1 MLNSKRFASNVVL
14 LKSKWQMESVS
25 VKLDFKTTKM
35 VDESPPLMF
44 SSPLPTSTMFPSTT
58 SLVVPMIRHDI
69 DFGGLVMSFSD
80 RIIQLK
86 NERKLLQ
93 KDIAS
98 SIGLSLRA
106 YQYYEK
112 GQKEPTLS
120 VLLRLADYFDVSLD
134 YLVGLSD
141 TPERH

>member
-1 MLNSKRFASNVVL
+1 
-14 LKSKWQMESVS
+14 
-25 VKLDFKTTKM
+25 
-35 VDESPPLMF
+35 
-44 SSPLPTSTMFPSTT
+44 
-58 SLVVPMIRHDI
+58 
-69 DFGGLVMSFSD
+69 MSFSD

-98 SIGLSLRA
+98 SAGLSLRA

-134 YLVGLSD
+134 YLVGRSD
-141 TPERH
+141 DPARH

>member
-1 MLNSKRFASNVVL
+1 
-14 LKSKWQMESVS
+14 
-25 VKLDFKTTKM
+25 
-35 VDESPPLMF
+35 
-44 SSPLPTSTMFPSTT
+44 
-58 SLVVPMIRHDI
+58 MIRLGI

-86 NERKLLQ
+86 KERKLLQ

-98 SIGLSLRA
+98 SVGLSLRA

-134 YLVGLSD
+134 YLVGRSD
-141 TPERH
+141 DPSRH

>member
-1 MLNSKRFASNVVL
+1 
-14 LKSKWQMESVS
+14 
-25 VKLDFKTTKM
+25 
-35 VDESPPLMF
+35 
-44 SSPLPTSTMFPSTT
+44 
-58 SLVVPMIRHDI
+58 MIRLGI

-98 SIGLSLRA
+98 SVGLSLRA

-141 TPERH
+141 TPERR

>member
-1 MLNSKRFASNVVL
+1 
-14 LKSKWQMESVS
+14 
-25 VKLDFKTTKM
+25 
-35 VDESPPLMF
+35 MF
-44 SSPLPTSTMFPSTT
+44 SSTI
-58 SLVVPMIRHDI
+58 SLVVPMIRHVI

>member
-1 MLNSKRFASNVVL
+1 
-14 LKSKWQMESVS
+14 
-25 VKLDFKTTKM
+25 
-35 VDESPPLMF
+35 
-44 SSPLPTSTMFPSTT
+44 
-58 SLVVPMIRHDI
+58 MIRLGI

-86 NERKLLQ
+86 KERKLLQ
-93 KDIAS
+93 KGIAS
-98 SIGLSLRA
+98 SVGLSLRA

-134 YLVGLSD
+134 YLVGLAD
-141 TPERH
+141 TPERR

>member
-1 MLNSKRFASNVVL
+1 
-14 LKSKWQMESVS
+14 
-25 VKLDFKTTKM
+25 
-35 VDESPPLMF
+35 
-44 SSPLPTSTMFPSTT
+44 
-58 SLVVPMIRHDI
+58 MIRLGI

-98 SIGLSLRA
+98 SVGLSLRA

>member
-1 MLNSKRFASNVVL
+1 
-14 LKSKWQMESVS
+14 
-25 VKLDFKTTKM
+25 
-35 VDESPPLMF
+35 
-44 SSPLPTSTMFPSTT
+44 
-58 SLVVPMIRHDI
+58 MIRLGI

-86 NERKLLQ
+86 KERKLLQ

-98 SIGLSLRA
+98 SVGLSLRA

-134 YLVGLSD
+134 YLVGRSD
-141 TPERH
+141 DPVRR

>member
-1 MLNSKRFASNVVL
+1 MI
-14 LKSKWQMESVS
+14 Q
-25 VKLDFKTTKM
+25 LDA
-35 VDESPPLMF
+35 
-44 SSPLPTSTMFPSTT
+44 
-58 SLVVPMIRHDI
+58 

-86 NERKLLQ
+86 KERKLLQ

-98 SIGLSLRA
+98 SVGLSLRA

-141 TPERH
+141 TPERR

>member
-1 MLNSKRFASNVVL
+1 
-14 LKSKWQMESVS
+14 
-25 VKLDFKTTKM
+25 
-35 VDESPPLMF
+35 
-44 SSPLPTSTMFPSTT
+44 
-58 SLVVPMIRHDI
+58 MIRLGI

-80 RIIQLK
+80 RIVQLK
-86 NERKLLQ
+86 KERKLLQ

-98 SIGLSLRA
+98 SVGLSLRA

>member
-1 MLNSKRFASNVVL
+1 
-14 LKSKWQMESVS
+14 
-25 VKLDFKTTKM
+25 
-35 VDESPPLMF
+35 
-44 SSPLPTSTMFPSTT
+44 
-58 SLVVPMIRHDI
+58 MIRLGI

-80 RIIQLK
+80 RIVQLK

-134 YLVGLSD
+134 YLVGRSD
-141 TPERH
+141 DPVRR

>member
-1 MLNSKRFASNVVL
+1 
-14 LKSKWQMESVS
+14 
-25 VKLDFKTTKM
+25 
-35 VDESPPLMF
+35 
-44 SSPLPTSTMFPSTT
+44 
-58 SLVVPMIRHDI
+58 MIRLGI

-86 NERKLLQ
+86 KERKLLQ
-93 KDIAS
+93 KNIAS
-98 SIGLSLRA
+98 SVGLSLRA

-141 TPERH
+141 TPERR